1 MLRHALRFALIVL
14 TALPLMAFRMPAE
27 NERRE
32 KLLYDVRG
40 AFVTARPDV
49 PQGLVIATDMLIDE
63 AIRATV
69 RSIILP
75 RTIITVR
82 IDTASH
88 VPLLI
93 GSRHEARVTVRAISV
108 ASGEPIAEGSFKTSI
123 FLLDTKEADKELAGR
138 IAERIAGEFKLDGGQ
153 RPAIASALF
162 P

>member
-1 MLRHALRFALIVL
+1 MLRHASRFALIIFA
-14 TALPLMAFRMPAE
+14 ALPLMAFRMPTE
-27 NERRE
+27 DEKRE

-63 AIRATV
+63 AIRTTV
-69 RSIILP
+69 RSVILP
-75 RTIITVR
+75 RTIISVR
-82 IDTASH
+82 IDAASH
-88 VPLLI
+88 IPLLI
-93 GSRHEARVTVRAISV
+93 GSRHEAKVTVRAISV
-108 ASGEPIAEGSFKTSI
+108 VSGEPIAEGVFKTSI